1 VSEFAFLPLQK
12 LLNQR
17 NPISR
22 IETLERNRA
31 VPSARVGQLG
41 QIGQSTGDMVVDGS
55 IVVANRTDGLA
66 DVTIND
72 SGIIVRNQEGQL
84 LFENTVSTTDQVNIY
99 IDSDNYL
106 GLQNTVNERG
116 FRFDAYDA
124 SHTQY
129 VHYIRYNGLIITGGP
144 SVTTSGITIP
154 AGNNL
159 ILEGGNIYIDGDNPI
174 QDGWFPTTDT
184 ITRTGNHT
192 FTVPDDRTNQFRK
205 GAKFAYTD
213 AGAGEYGVV
222 ASSVYTATD
231 TATTVTLITNSDYAM
246 STDAIADP
254 SLSYIENPAD
264 FPDWFN
270 YTPTYSAN
278 GSMTYT
284 TVTTTYAKW
293 RVSGKTMFYALQAS
307 GTTGGEVNTQLQA
320 TPPVTIVDTRAYP
333 GSCNVIDGTAAAV
346 VGTGGA
352 NGTTGVIFARKFD
365 SSNWALGAGRVMQ
378 SSGFYPF

>member
-1 VSEFAFLPLQK
+1 VSDFAFLPLQK

-41 QIGQSTGDMVVDGS
+41 QLGQGTGDMVVDGS

-66 DVTIND
+66 DITIND
-72 SGIIVRNQEGQL
+72 GGIIVRNQEGQL

-99 IDSDNYL
+99 IDSSNYL
-106 GLQNTVNERG
+106 GFQNTVNERG
-116 FRFDAYDA
+116 IRFDAYDA
-124 SHTQY
+124 GHTQY
-129 VHYIRYNGLIITGGP
+129 VHYIKYDGLHLNGG
-144 SVTTSGITIP
+144 SYFTTSGVSLP
-154 AGNNL
+154 AGASFFVD
-159 ILEGGNIYIDGDNPI
+159 IDNPI

-192 FTVPDDRTNQFRK
+192 FTVLDDRTNQFRK

-254 SLSYIENPAD
+254 SLSYIENPAG

-307 GTTGGEVNTQLQA
+307 GTTGGVANTQLQA